1 MSFYLNRRNKDWLI
15 DWLFEFDTSN
25 TALQHCCYIVSN
37 GWNVVS
43 TFESCA
49 ALKSSLRIVTWHH
62 LNGFIFWIINQSLIE
77 FLGVRLTMRRGVSF
91 SFPLR
96 AFRASVLPLSFQRP
110 ASQTTRTLPSLTVN
124 LNFRHFDSW
133 QAEYYYGYAMLMSP
147 NKGETAVHD
156 CHCPG
161 DMAVRMREVLARP
174 WVGVYS
180 VCAPCFKF
188 VL

>member
-77 FLGVRLTMRRGVSF
+77 FWGGTLDLEEGRFIPGVPFPFPCAPFALLSC
-91 SFPLR
+91 SFP
-96 AFRASVLPLSFQRP
+96 FKGLPRRLHALWLHCWLTWIFDILILDRLS
-110 ASQTTRTLPSLTVN
+110 TIT
-124 LNFRHFDSW
+124 
-133 QAEYYYGYAMLMSP
+133 AMPYWWAPIGAKQLSM
-147 NKGETAVHD
+147 TATARVIWL
-156 CHCPG
+156 CACVRYWPG
-161 DMAVRMREVLARP
+161 R
-174 WVGVYS
+174 G
-180 VCAPCFKF
+180 
-188 VL
+188 